1 MLKAAFMGL
10 LVNVAVLALP
20 SSLAAQHESRLAT
33 IPRVDVHAHIG
44 ADVELMERYLQLSK
58 VLKDKFNAN
67 LDIWVDLGLG
77 SKWEKLTT
85 DELKE
90 VDERFKGRFL
100 LCLNDYR
107 IGNGLKYTP
116 EEIAEWQQRGV
127 VGYKI
132 HVDLQ
137 PGIDGPAHEPTFA
150 AMERLGFLGTAIH
163 ISQPYPTKWCR
174 DPVKHWRAHN
184 AWERVLDRHP
194 KLKVVQA
201 HMAEHIT
208 SDDQLDYLKYVLE
221 TYPNT
226 NVDLC
231 GRMQQFYRMDQQKLR
246 DFMIQYADRILFGT
260 DIRFEPSEGHYI
272 ETAKRHHRCFQIL
285 ETDNVVAGGFYGRKR
300 IQGLK
305 LPLDV
310 LEKIYY
316 RNAARIYPRVKGVL
330 QSMGYTVE

>member
-20 SSLAAQHESRLAT
+20 SSLAAQHESRLAA

-44 ADVELMERYLQLSK
+44 ADVELMERYVHLSK

-77 SKWEKLTT
+77 GKWEKLTT
-85 DELKE
+85 AELKE

-107 IGNGLKYTP
+107 IRNGLKYTP

-194 KLKVVQA
+194 NLKVVQA
-201 HMAEHIT
+201 HMADHIT
-208 SDDQLDYLKYVLE
+208 SDDQLDYLKYYLE
-221 TYPNT
+221 TYPNV
-226 NVDLC
+226 NVDTC
-231 GRMQQFYRMDQQKLR
+231 GRLNQFYRMDQKKLR

-272 ETAKRHHRCFQIL
+272 ETAKRYQRCFQIL

-316 RNAARIYPRVKGVL
+316 RNAARIYPRVKDVL
-330 QSMGYTVE
+330 QSMGYSVE